1 MIRVATEDDIP
12 RMLELGRQLHDESRF
27 SVYPLNEQRT
37 IDFFKTVINGGS
49 TCAFVSI
56 QKGEIVGGFMGGVS
70 DHWSCDF
77 IVAFDYSLFI
87 DKAHRNGT
95 TAIKLIVAFEAWA
108 QEMGA
113 DETTIGITTGVNTEG
128 TTRLY
133 ESLGYKQVGP
143 MFTRRNS

>member
-37 IDFFKTVINGGS
+37 IDFFKMVINGGS

-56 QKGEIVGGFMGGVS
+56 QKGEIVGGFMGGIA
-70 DHWSCDF
+70 DHWSCDL
-77 IVAFDYSLFI
+77 ITAFDYSLFI

-95 TAIKLIVAFEAWA
+95 TAIKLIVAFETWA
-108 QEMGA
+108 EEMNA
-113 DETTIGITTGVNTEG
+113 DEMTIGITTGVNTEG

-143 MFTRRNS
+143 MFTRRII